1 MDLQTIYSEFQI
13 LETSEKIEYLKKN
26 QNYLESNF
34 NVNIP
39 NLIKSWEIVL
49 YDYNPHKYKIYGNLK
64 KKKCKKVKKVVYNSW
79 KIVYNSYIRYF

>member
-49 YDYNPHKYKIYGNLK
+49 YDYNPHKYKIYGNWK
-64 KKKCKKVKKVVYNSW
+64 KKNAKKWKKLFTIPE
-79 KIVYNSYIRYF
+79 K

>member
-49 YDYNPHKYKIYGNLK
+49 YDYNSHKYKIYGN
-64 KKKCKKVKKVVYNSW
+64 
-79 KIVYNSYIRYF
+79 